1 MAPTIGRI
9 VLVKL
14 RENGQPWHVNGADEH
29 PAIVTE
35 VHGKTVINC
44 RVFQD
49 DDGVPIWLTSVPLD
63 TGEGDYDG
71 PSWRWPPR
79 N

>member
-29 PAIVTE
+29 PAIVSE
-35 VHGKTVINC
+35 VHSETMVNV

-49 DDGVPIWLTSVPLD
+49 DDAIPIWLTSVPFETD
-63 TGEGDYDG
+63 QEHAGST
-71 PSWRWPPR
+71 WRWPPR
-79 N
+79 K